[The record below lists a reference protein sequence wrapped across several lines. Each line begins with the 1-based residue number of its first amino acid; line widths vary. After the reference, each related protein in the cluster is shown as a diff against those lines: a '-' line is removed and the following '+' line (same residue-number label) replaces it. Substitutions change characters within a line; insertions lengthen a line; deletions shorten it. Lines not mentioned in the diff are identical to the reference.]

1 MEIVTMI
8 DGGFLRKKYHA
19 AFKENISALQIKNF
33 VGNIIK
39 YSGFGGTNAYRVYFY
54 DCRPCDAKTTYP
66 VSNKAL
72 NLAKTTQ
79 YDESLKLIND
89 IRGLDF
95 FAFREGQLSFSGWK
109 LKKKCYKETP
119 YTDESFDL
127 DLAQKGVDIKIGLD
141 IAWISYN
148 NISERILLVTGDSDF
163 IPAIKTARRNG
174 IFVHLFT
181 LGHHVKDDLKLNA
194 DVCIENSISDLL
206 EKNED
211 S

>member
-1 MEIVTMI
+1 METAVMI

-19 AFKENISALQIKNF
+19 AFKENISALKIKDF
-33 VGNIIK
+33 VGKIIEK
-39 YSGFGGTNAYRVYFY
+39 SGCCGTNAYRVYFY
-54 DCRPCDAKTTYP
+54 DCKPCDAKTSYP
-66 VSNKAL
+66 VSKKAL
-72 NLAKTTQ
+72 DLSKTPQ
-79 YDESLKLIND
+79 YKESLNLINE

-109 LKKKCYKETP
+109 LKKKCYDETS
-119 YTDESFDL
+119 YSDESFDL

-148 NISERILLVTGDSDF
+148 NISKQILLVTGDSDF
-163 IPAIKTARRNG
+163 VPAIKTARRNG

-194 DVCIENSISDLL
+194 DVCVENLL
-206 EKNED
+206 KD
-211 S
+211 F

>member
-39 YSGFGGTNAYRVYFY
+39 YSGFGGINAYRVYFY
-54 DCRPCDAKTTYP
+54 DCKPCDAKTTYP

-95 FAFREGQLSFSGWK
+95 FAFSDK
-109 LKKKCYKETP
+109 THAN
-119 YTDESFDL
+119 L
-127 DLAQKGVDIKIGLD
+127 DFFL
-141 IAWISYN
+141 
-148 NISERILLVTGDSDF
+148 T
-163 IPAIKTARRNG
+163 
-174 IFVHLFT
+174 
-181 LGHHVKDDLKLNA
+181 
-194 DVCIENSISDLL
+194 NS
-206 EKNED
+206 NF
-211 S
+211 